1 MRTVILSACVKHCSC
16 GTPDLY
22 SDFIKL
28 MTVKLDSYAQVVP
41 NILRKYLPNL
51 MREWDFLLG
60 M

>member
-51 MREWDFLLG
+51 MRE
-60 M
+60 

>member
-1 MRTVILSACVKHCSC
+1 
-16 GTPDLY
+16 
-22 SDFIKL
+22 